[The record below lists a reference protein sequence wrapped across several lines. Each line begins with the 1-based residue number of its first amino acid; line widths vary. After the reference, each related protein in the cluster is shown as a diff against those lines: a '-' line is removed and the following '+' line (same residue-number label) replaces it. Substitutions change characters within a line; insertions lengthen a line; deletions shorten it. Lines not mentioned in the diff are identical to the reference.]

1 LSYLKN
7 MCIGYQI
14 YFPICNTHTHIYI
27 VSRLVSWLV
36 NVNDLVTFLVS

>member
-1 LSYLKN
+1 LSFLKN

-27 VSRLVSWLV
+27 
-36 NVNDLVTFLVS
+36 

>member
-1 LSYLKN
+1 LSFLKN

-27 VSRLVSWLV
+27 VSWLV